1 MLDLLLKSSRVTAS
15 WLSFSSPVLYG
26 VVLNDPQEVIS
37 EGSEAEARTETFLPS
52 VFCAL
57 EDMMQNLDLVLHD

>member
-1 MLDLLLKSSRVTAS
+1 MVKIFTCYRFLGRVSISSST
-15 WLSFSSPVLYG
+15 VLYG